1 MANITE
7 PEVYMKR
14 IADIL
19 GDEFVD
25 GKLQPA
31 LDVSSVDEAN
41 LQTEKIDQQQE
52 QLKQIKEEV
61 EQNMYYIDDGYKA
74 AADNVKPQKQSYWRG
89 FFSGLFGRRDKDI
102 EQQKQG
108 LVHGEEIAQKPY
120 NDIRLTIDD
129 LVTQLEDAKQ
139 TLTKYINENK

>member
-31 LDVSSVDEAN
+31 LDISSVDEAN

-52 QLKQIKEEV
+52 QLKQIKAEAKRLDKLFDAEWNSLLSV
-61 EQNMYYIDDGYKA
+61 VNDENID
-74 AADNVKPQKQSYWRG
+74 
-89 FFSGLFGRRDKDI
+89 
-102 EQQKQG
+102 
-108 LVHGEEIAQKPY
+108 
-120 NDIRLTIDD
+120 
-129 LVTQLEDAKQ
+129 LETFCERYEAFRAKQ
-139 TLTKYINENK
+139 EKANEMLMLQT